1 MTFLMNANAY
11 DLPDS
16 WNIRDDH
23 DVRDASVQ
31 SHELKQTPT
40 AVTFEAEKFAQNF
53 RGTSVATLRTNVCF
67 FVQSPI
73 GDTSHGH

>member
-23 DVRDASVQ
+23 DVRDAPVQ

-40 AVTFEAEKFAQNF
+40 AVTYIWSRKFAQNV
-53 RGTSVATLRTNVCF
+53 RETSVAALRTNVCF
-67 FVQSPI
+67 LFSLP
-73 GDTSHGH
+73 